1 MGSSPLTRG
10 IHSRIGTCTPATRLI
25 PAHAGKT
32 APTRR
37 PWCGSSA
44 HPRSRGENC
53 QLSGRSGQT
62 WGSSPL
68 TRGKRL
74 RPVPRTPLPGLIPA
88 HAGKTSCRSPGWPE
102 SAAHPRSRGE
112 NPSHSTTSYS
122 SGGSSPLTRGKRDGL
137 KAALP
142 CARLIPAHAGKT
154 RGCATRRGPSQA
166 HPRSRGENSR
176 TAGPTFTRSSSS
188 PLTRGK
194 HSHTARAP
202 ALHGLIP
209 AHAGKT
215 VLVHAPASYG
225 TAHPRSRGEN
235 LRRRLSCGTQSGSS
249 PLTRGKQLS
258 DRRDVAVF
266 GLIPAHAGKTTT
278 STTQA
283 VRHAAH
289 PRSRGENAS
298 APDAISCG
306 AGSSPLT
313 RGKRCR
319 EVSFERANRL
329 IPAHAGKTLRAARI
343 ARRHWA
349 HPRSR
354 GENKIVTMQTRDAPG
369 SSPLTR
375 GKHVAATSRSARAR
389 LIPAHAG
396 KTAESARPACR
407 APAHPRSRGENLVLA
422 AFRDEHD
429 GSSPL
434 TRGKPP

>member
-1 MGSSPLTRG
+1 MD
-10 IHSRIGTCTPATRLI
+10 
-25 PAHAGKT
+25 
-32 APTRR
+32 
-37 PWCGSSA
+37 
-44 HPRSRGENC
+44 
-53 QLSGRSGQT
+53 
-62 WGSSPL
+62 
-68 TRGKRL
+68 
-74 RPVPRTPLPGLIPA
+74 
-88 HAGKTSCRSPGWPE
+88 
-102 SAAHPRSRGE
+102 
-112 NPSHSTTSYS
+112 
-122 SGGSSPLTRGKRDGL
+122 GGSSPLTRGKLSFCNVRDV
-137 KAALP
+137 AF
-142 CARLIPAHAGKT
+142 RLVPAHAGKT
-154 RGCATRRGPSQA
+154 LWSAGKSLIDGA
-166 HPRSRGENSR
+166 HPRSRGENF
-176 TAGPTFTRSSSS
+176 PT
-188 PLTRGK
+188 
-194 HSHTARAP
+194 
-202 ALHGLIP
+202 LII
-209 AHAGKT
+209 
-215 VLVHAPASYG
+215 VFSFI
-225 TAHPRSRGEN
+225 
-235 LRRRLSCGTQSGSS
+235 GSS

-375 GKHVAATSRSARAR
+375 GKQ
-389 LIPAHAG
+389 
-396 KTAESARPACR
+396 
-407 APAHPRSRGENLVLA
+407 N
-422 AFRDEHD
+422 RDNAD
-429 GSSPL
+429 A
-434 TRGKPP
+434 